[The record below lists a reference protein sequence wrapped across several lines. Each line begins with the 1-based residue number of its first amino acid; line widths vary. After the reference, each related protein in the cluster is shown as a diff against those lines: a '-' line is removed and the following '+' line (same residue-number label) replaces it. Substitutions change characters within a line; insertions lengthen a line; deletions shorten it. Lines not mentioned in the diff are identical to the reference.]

1 MFKISL
7 LQVDGE
13 LKGPMVFHFDGRY
26 RSALECKFLE
36 QVEDDL
42 TQFWSICGDN
52 RQSVLVFPS
61 LSAHYRFLIH
71 QLVGQSSKLQ
81 TVSVG
86 QGKKRR
92 TVVYFAPERYRNEY
106 AFFIIAAVRFGSLLV
121 IFIKNYL
128 WYG

>member
-1 MFKISL
+1 
-7 LQVDGE
+7 
-13 LKGPMVFHFDGRY
+13 
-26 RSALECKFLE
+26 
-36 QVEDDL
+36 
-42 TQFWSICGDN
+42 
-52 RQSVLVFPS
+52 
-61 LSAHYRFLIH
+61 
-71 QLVGQSSKLQ
+71 
-81 TVSVG
+81 VSVG